1 MLHALLRRAAT
12 CHQFSGRLALAA
24 QPSRISGLLSI
35 SCKFQQFVTTPVLS
49 GRGPAGFV
57 QQNRNATSLR
67 DMSPNEILASVVNG
81 TSSTPPALAAA
92 LSQFVK
98 KRGNT
103 SDPRLN
109 LLVEKLAAAAPR
121 LKPIHIASVLV
132 ACTRITKQGQFADS
146 GSISSLLQALCNASV
161 QKINDFKAQGIS
173 STVWAMAT
181 LGHSDTKVLGALLSA
196 AEQKAGSFTE
206 QEIANTLWGMACL
219 NVDHQ
224 PAVQSLWT
232 RVLSTEVSDCSDA
245 ELTQL
250 FGVVSWFKLEKTD
263 WGMLIN
269 PSLESAAVAASSRSH
284 GLVKSSQFHNQV
296 STALSKMGVVHHNEK
311 DIGGQLV
318 DIAIDQDS
326 VVLEVDGP
334 HHYCRNNRLIMLGNY
349 RLKQRLLEAQGW
361 RVVHIPFYEWNDV
374 QGEQRAVYLEDK
386 LKLP

>member
-1 MLHALLRRAAT
+1 M
-12 CHQFSGRLALAA
+12 
-24 QPSRISGLLSI
+24 
-35 SCKFQQFVTTPVLS
+35 
-49 GRGPAGFV
+49 
-57 QQNRNATSLR
+57 
-67 DMSPNEILASVVNG
+67 
-81 TSSTPPALAAA
+81 
-92 LSQFVK
+92 
-98 KRGNT
+98 
-103 SDPRLN
+103 
-109 LLVEKLAAAAPR
+109 
-121 LKPIHIASVLV
+121 
-132 ACTRITKQGQFADS
+132 
-146 GSISSLLQALCNASV
+146 
-161 QKINDFKAQGIS
+161 
-173 STVWAMAT
+173 
-181 LGHSDTKVLGALLSA
+181 
-196 AEQKAGSFTE
+196 
-206 QEIANTLWGMACL
+206 
-219 NVDHQ
+219 
-224 PAVQSLWT
+224 
-232 RVLSTEVSDCSDA
+232 STEVSDWSDA

-284 GLVKSSQFHNQV
+284 DLVKSSRFHNQV
-296 STALSKMGVVHHNEK
+296 STTLSKMGVVHHNEK